1 MTTQHAHP
9 EQVTTQQARSER
21 VTTQEALETP
31 DLTRRRVRLLLPALL
46 LVTLAYPIS
55 ELHPAAVLVYGLG
68 YVILLALG
76 ARVAGVT
83 RWRKVAAVTVAG
95 AIALLS
101 VPWVMFPDARWLS
114 LSVYAL
120 LVGFHLLVIAAV
132 ARYLFET
139 HGLDRDVLLAGTS
152 LYVLVGDM
160 FVPAAM
166 VVHHISVDMAGT
178 AAYAADWPITWQ
190 RMAYFSFATL
200 TTLSPAG
207 IRPVTSAAQ
216 ALTIAEATF
225 GVLIVALIVARLAGA
240 AVVAGIRRT

>member
-1 MTTQHAHP
+1 VSTQQAHP
-9 EQVTTQQARSER
+9 EHVTTQQARHER
-21 VTTQEALETP
+21 VQTQETLEPT

-46 LVTLAYPIS
+46 LVTLAYPAS
-55 ELHPAAVLVYGLG
+55 EQHPVAVLAYGFG
-68 YVILLALG
+68 FVILLALG
-76 ARVAGVT
+76 TRVAGVT
-83 RWRKVAAVTVAG
+83 RWRRIVAVTIAA

-101 VPWVMFPDARWLS
+101 VPWVMFPEMRWLS

-132 ARYLFET
+132 GTHLLET

-160 FVPAAM
+160 FVAAAM
-166 VVHHISVDMAGT
+166 VVHQVSIDVAGT

-190 RMAYFSFATL
+190 RMAYYSFATL
-200 TTLSPAG
+200 TTLGPDG

-216 ALTIAEATF
+216 ALTIAEAIF
-225 GVLIVALIVARLAGA
+225 GVLIIALIVARLAGA
-240 AVVAGIRRT
+240 ALVAGISRR